1 MATNTQLFHQQF
13 SACVRKLAKDPQHA
27 LGSLFDLA
35 AVRLVRFAVAITG
48 NQSDAEDALQATFTR
63 IAGKPKLL
71 VNADLPWPYLIRAV
85 RNEALR
91 ILQKKRTRSI
101 GDHDTQCGQETAE
114 LAVYKEETAEQVQ
127 RILRTLPKPQYEV
140 IILKHWEGL
149 TFAEISEVLG
159 KSQNTVAS
167 RYRYAMEKLQR
178 SLEPLVQPED
188 PHRDGKSD
196 IRSTKPISR

>member
-1 MATNTQLFHQQF
+1 MATNSHLFHQQF
-13 SACVRKLAKDPQHA
+13 RTCVKNLAKDSERA

-35 AVRLVRFAVAITG
+35 AMRLVRFATAITG
-48 NQSDAEDALQATFTR
+48 NQSDAEDALQATFAR
-63 IAGKPKLL
+63 IAGKPRLL
-71 VNADLPWPYLIRAV
+71 MNADSPWPYLIRAV

-91 ILQKKRTRSI
+91 ILQKKRTKSI
-101 GDHDTQCGQETAE
+101 GDHDTQCGHETAE
-114 LAVYKEETAEQVQ
+114 VAVYKEETAEQVQ
-127 RILRTLPKPQYEV
+127 RALRALPKPQHEV

-178 SLEPLVQPED
+178 CLEPIVQAED
-188 PHRDGKSD
+188 VPKDTNSNITR
-196 IRSTKPISR
+196 TKPIAR